1 MLKQAEVVLSLQN
14 GWPRLLRLQ
23 TEQFASQPK
32 PEQGSTGITV
42 ILEKGLPLTGRIGEV
57 IVDKLGIVRDES
69 NHGCVGLLIVV
80 IRGVKA
86 GNDAFHRL

>member
-1 MLKQAEVVLSLQN
+1 MLEQAEVALSLQN

-23 TEQFASQPK
+23 AEQFASQPW

-57 IVDKLGIVRDES
+57 IVDKFGIVRDES
-69 NHGCVGLLIVV
+69 NHGCGGLIIVGCI
-80 IRGVKA
+80 GVKA

>member
-1 MLKQAEVVLSLQN
+1 MHHSRSENKDHL
-14 GWPRLLRLQ
+14 
-23 TEQFASQPK
+23 
-32 PEQGSTGITV
+32 GITV

-69 NHGCVGLLIVV
+69 NHGCGGLIIVGC
-80 IRGVKA
+80 RGVGEA